1 MTVPT
6 DDNRSSRQS
15 SIQAAPIWAPV
26 SVSSKQKLD
35 SFQHRASKVIIGAV
49 SSTNNEREWGLPP
62 LEWRRNLATV
72 KFTNKLRCYKE
83 DHISIRV
90 FNEWTY
96 TKRLERSS
104 TIQLDEDIRIQI
116 NLEHSILNFMQ
127 EPPFP
132 RRPPKETKIT
142 LSLLRPCS
150 KKEDARILKQK
161 GLETIEKISQ
171 ENFAVAYTDG
181 SSNISLNKGGAGI
194 LLQLP
199 NKERK
204 MHKIN
209 TGLIASNF
217 TSELLAIKEALILYS
232 THLELSSTTE
242 GLAIFSD

>member
-1 MTVPT
+1 MGPEK
-6 DDNRSSRQS
+6 
-15 SIQAAPIWAPV
+15 I
-26 SVSSKQKLD
+26 SSKQKLD
-35 SFQHRASKVIIGAV
+35 SIQHRASKIIIGAV
-49 SSTNNEREWGLPP
+49 SPTNNEKAEREWGLPP

-83 DHISIRV
+83 DQISTRV

-96 TKRLERSS
+96 TKRLKRSS
-104 TIQLDEDIRIQI
+104 TLQLDEDIRIQI

-132 RRPPKETKIT
+132 RRPPKERKIT
-142 LSLLRPCS
+142 LNLLRPCS

-181 SSNISLNKGGAGI
+181 SSDISLNKGGSGI
-194 LLQLP
+194 LFQLP
-199 NKERK
+199 NKERN

-217 TSELLAIKEALILYS
+217 TSELLAIKERLILYS
-232 THLELSSTTE
+232 THLELSGTTE
-242 GLAIFSD
+242 GLANFSD